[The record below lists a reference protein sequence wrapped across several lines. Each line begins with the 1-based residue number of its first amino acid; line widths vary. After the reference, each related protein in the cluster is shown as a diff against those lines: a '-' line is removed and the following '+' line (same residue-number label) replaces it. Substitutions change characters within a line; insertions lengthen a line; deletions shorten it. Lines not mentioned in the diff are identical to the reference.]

1 MCWLISIVSSNLW
14 TIDSR
19 RLLDTMQITKYDK
32 DNLEGMLLNA
42 IIQVRQL
49 LNSRPDV
56 SAVMDDL
63 TALKNLR
70 GGPAD
75 ATAFH
80 DFHVLA
86 MAFESVWMH
95 AFDENLRTSVQALYA
110 ETVRLYAD
118 QGLVV
123 PNFDAIND
131 INDLNNFINEVKKV
145 IDPKFAGSVSPPP
158 PAEVIRHLPKQR
170 ALGICS
176 ANFSRSILTYI
187 CN

>member
-1 MCWLISIVSSNLW
+1 MQLPAFRMDALDDAIQLVNEIKAGQKNLSDFGDVLVDLY
-14 TIDSR
+14 ILQQSLDNR
-19 RLLDTMQITKYDK
+19 LQGLLDTMQITNYDK

-80 DFHVLA
+80 DFHVLD

-118 QGLVV
+118 HR
-123 PNFDAIND
+123 ARR
-131 INDLNNFINEVKKV
+131 
-145 IDPKFAGSVSPPP
+145 
-158 PAEVIRHLPKQR
+158 AELRRGK
-170 ALGICS
+170 
-176 ANFSRSILTYI
+176 
-187 CN
+187 